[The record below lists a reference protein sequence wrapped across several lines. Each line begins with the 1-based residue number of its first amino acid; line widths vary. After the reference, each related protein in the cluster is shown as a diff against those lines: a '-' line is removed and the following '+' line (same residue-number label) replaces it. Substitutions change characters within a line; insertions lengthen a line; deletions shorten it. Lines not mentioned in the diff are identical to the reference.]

1 MSREINVFISHSWD
15 HVEDLRRLRTL
26 LKNRGYFNVEFKE
39 VAPDS
44 PINSSNSEYVKRVL
58 RKNIEDSNV
67 VLGIA
72 GMYASYSEWMD
83 WELSTAISKGKK
95 VVGVIPWGQER
106 ISQTVTKYSTEN
118 VRWNTES
125 IVDAIRR
132 NSNI

>member
-1 MSREINVFISHSWD
+1 M
-15 HVEDLRRLRTL
+15 
-26 LKNRGYFNVEFKE
+26 EFKE
-39 VAPDS
+39 VPPDS
-44 PINSSNSEYVKRVL
+44 PINSSNSEYVKKVL

-72 GMYASYSEWMD
+72 GMYASYSDWMD

-95 VVGVIPWGQER
+95 VIGVIPWGQER
-106 ISQTVTKYSTEN
+106 VSQTVTKYSSEN